1 MDSIH
6 DVGGRQGFGP
16 IEVTQSDPAFSE
28 KWEGRAFGIAKS
40 MTSASDYNTDKFRFT
55 REQLPPLEY
64 LTAPYFM
71 HWYRSSVA
79 MLVGSGLVTAP
90 ELGAGKSESDL
101 SEDVGPPRDEAT
113 TRQATSSSMRYDG
126 EYSGEPKF
134 VVADHV
140 TTSSISLSGHTRLPQ
155 YARGRIGKIVS
166 YHGAHVVPDDSVR
179 NIKTF
184 EPLYTVEFALS
195 DLFEEHANSH
205 DVINLE
211 VWERFLEFTE

>member
-16 IEVTQSDPAFSE
+16 IEVTQSDPAFAE
-28 KWEGRAFGIAKS
+28 EWEGRAFGITKS

-71 HWYRSSVA
+71 HWYRASVS
-79 MLVGSGLVTAP
+79 MLVGSGLVAAP
-90 ELGAGKSESDL
+90 ELGTGKSENSRPEGV
-101 SEDVGPPRDEAT
+101 SPPRDAAT
-113 TRQATSSSMRYDG
+113 MRQAVNSSMRYDG
-126 EYSGEPKF
+126 DYDGQPKF
-134 VVADHV
+134 TVADCV
-140 TTSSISLSGHTRLPQ
+140 KTSSVSRQGHTRLPQ
-155 YARGRIGKIVS
+155 YARGRIGKIVN

-211 VWERFLEFTE
+211 IWERFLEFTE